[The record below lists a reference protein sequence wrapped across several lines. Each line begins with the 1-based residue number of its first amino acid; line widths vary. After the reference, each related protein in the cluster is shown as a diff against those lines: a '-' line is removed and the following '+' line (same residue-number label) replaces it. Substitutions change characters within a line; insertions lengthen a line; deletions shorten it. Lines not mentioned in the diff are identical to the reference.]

1 MHYLRYDPLPC
12 LLLCTIACDALCIT
26 HTLACVVQSIVP
38 ALRTR
43 LAYSPLRHL
52 LRARLAN
59 ITRCAANRYVCRC
72 VCRRVRHHTRHRVYA
87 VSFG

>member
-1 MHYLRYDPLPC
+1 MHYLRYGPLRC
-12 LLLCTIACDALCIT
+12 LLLCPVAYVAFCIT
-26 HTLACVVQSIVP
+26 YTLACVSQSVVP

-59 ITRCAANRYVCRC
+59 ITRCAANRYVCHC
-72 VCRRVRHHTRHRVYA
+72 TCHRVYA
-87 VSFG
+87 ASFG